1 LRHAEPVIDPMKTRV
16 FIVDDH
22 PLVRESLA
30 NLIAQQPDMSI
41 CGEAEYS
48 STALAAIATLQPD
61 VAVVDLSLGDGSG
74 LDLIR
79 DLRKLHPRVAVLV
92 LSMHDESWYA
102 ERALRAGAR
111 GYVMKRAASRDVL
124 DAIRRVREGRMAL
137 TPDLAETLAAK
148 LVAGPLEMAD
158 PVATLSD
165 RELDVFRL
173 LGQGRQTRQIAD
185 ALHLSMKTVQAY
197 CARIKDKLGLNSAN
211 ELLREAVRWLADHNG
226 P

>member
-1 LRHAEPVIDPMKTRV
+1 MKTRV

-92 LSMHDESWYA
+92 LSMHDESLYA

-111 GYVMKRAASRDVL
+111 GYLMKRAASRDVVV
-124 DAIRRVREGRMAL
+124 AIRRVREGRIAVS
-137 TPDLAETLAAK
+137 PELAEALAAK
-148 LVAGPLEMAD
+148 LVSGPPEGTD
-158 PVATLSD
+158 PVSTLSD

-173 LGQGRQTRQIAD
+173 VGQGRETRQIAD
-185 ALHLSMKTVQAY
+185 ALHLSAKTVQTY
-197 CARIKDKLGLNSAN
+197 CARIKDKLGLNTAN
-211 ELLREAVRWLADHNG
+211 ELLREAVRWLAERDRA
-226 P
+226 

>member
-1 LRHAEPVIDPMKTRV
+1 MKTRV

-148 LVAGPLEMAD
+148 LVAGPLEMAN

>member
-1 LRHAEPVIDPMKTRV
+1 VIDPTKTRV

-30 NLIAQQPDMSI
+30 NLIAQQTDMSV
-41 CGEAEYS
+41 CGEAEHS
-48 STALAAIATLQPD
+48 STALAAIGALQPD

-79 DLRKLHPRVAVLV
+79 DLRKLHPHVAVLV

-148 LVAGPLEMAD
+148 LVTGPLQMAD

-211 ELLREAVRWLADHNG
+211 ELLREAVRWLADQNG

>member
-1 LRHAEPVIDPMKTRV
+1 MKTRV

>member
-1 LRHAEPVIDPMKTRV
+1 MSAPKTRV

>member
-1 LRHAEPVIDPMKTRV
+1 MTTPKTRV

-30 NLIAQQPDMSI
+30 GLIDQQPDLSV
-41 CGEAEYS
+41 CGEADRS
-48 STALAAIATLQPD
+48 SAALAAIGSAQPD
-61 VAVVDLSLGDGSG
+61 VTIVDLSLADGSG

>member
-1 LRHAEPVIDPMKTRV
+1 MIDPMKTRV

>member
-1 LRHAEPVIDPMKTRV
+1 MTTPKTRV

>member
-1 LRHAEPVIDPMKTRV
+1 MKTRV

-211 ELLREAVRWLADHNG
+211 ELLREAVRWLADQNG